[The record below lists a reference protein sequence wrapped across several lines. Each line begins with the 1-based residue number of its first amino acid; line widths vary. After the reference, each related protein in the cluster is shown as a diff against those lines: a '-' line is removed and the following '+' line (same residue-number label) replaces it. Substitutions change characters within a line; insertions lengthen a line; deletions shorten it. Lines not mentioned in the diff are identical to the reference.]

1 MKRLL
6 LALALPLLALA
17 SPPSFAQD
25 EETPAIQ
32 RYLADLYLGDSMD
45 DIQRIYPPA
54 QEWVSVITPRGRV
67 TRYRVDRY
75 MAKKFPKQAE
85 TAYLG
90 MKRDRLVEIQ
100 LVYSERFSR
109 TKSADQLA
117 ADMALVYGTPQRNES
132 KYWWSDGKTVL
143 RVFNQEIPV
152 LKEGVEAKEL
162 RTSIQIL
169 EHGLFERV
177 D

>member
-6 LALALPLLALA
+6 LALSLPLLLSIPCA
-17 SPPSFAQD
+17 SAQD

-32 RYLADLYLGDSMD
+32 RYLAHLYLGDAMD

-54 QEWVSVITPRGRV
+54 QEWVSSITPRGRV
-67 TRYRVDRY
+67 SRYRVDRY
-75 MAKKFPKQAE
+75 MAKAFPTKAE
-85 TAYLG
+85 TLYLG

-100 LVYSERFSR
+100 VVYSEKFSR
-109 TKSADQLA
+109 SKSADELA
-117 ADMALVYGTPQRNES
+117 GDMALTYGTPQRNDS
-132 KYWWSDGKTVL
+132 KYWWTDGKTVL

-152 LKEGVEAKEL
+152 LKDGVQAVEL